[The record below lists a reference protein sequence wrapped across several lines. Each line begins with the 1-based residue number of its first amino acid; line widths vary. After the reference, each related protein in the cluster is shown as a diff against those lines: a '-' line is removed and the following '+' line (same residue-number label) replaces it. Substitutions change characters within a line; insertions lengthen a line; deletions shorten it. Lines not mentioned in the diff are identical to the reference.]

1 MKQYRTAIMGLG
13 IRGKIHLHGIL
24 ENPTRFQVVGLC
36 DIDEEKMAQVAADNG
51 LADVP
56 QYTDVEKMLAETRP
70 EVFVFVTYPNLRLSM
85 IELGAKYGVK
95 AISLEKP
102 VAEDLIEAGRMVQ
115 ICRENGIKAVV
126 CHQQKYLSQMQA
138 LKKRIDAG
146 EIGRITKIHVETQ
159 AWFSQLGTHYVDYM
173 LWANGG
179 HKAKWVCG
187 HIHGPICLD
196 DDHPAPDYL
205 LGTVEMENGVHGY
218 VECGYLAEA
227 HNPPEYGSSDN
238 RLTVY
243 GTEGYVWAET
253 DGFWGACTK
262 ATNGRLIEGKDPGW
276 RNHQQV
282 PIQTPYYTELADWLE
297 QGLALPDAA
306 ALERLELADSAA
318 IDDPEQ
324 YMADNADMIR
334 RYMAFLDSDEY
345 RASPAHAL
353 RQAMTDFCRQSG
365 YWDVFIPAMRRLS
378 PAYDEYQRRLA
389 RANELFL
396 SRYPEAAQLLAP
408 GRDGRG

>member
-1 MKQYRTAIMGLG
+1 MQQYRTVIMGLG

-24 ENPTRFQVVGLC
+24 ENPERFKVVGLC
-36 DIDEEKMAQVAADNG
+36 DIDEEKMRQVASDNG
-51 LADVP
+51 LEDVA
-56 QYTDVEKMLAETRP
+56 QYTDVEEMLAAQKP
-70 EVFVFVTYPNLRLSM
+70 DLFVFVTYPNLRLSM

-102 VAEDLIEAGRMVQ
+102 IAEDLIEAGRMVEV
-115 ICRENGIKAVV
+115 CKEHGIKAVV
-126 CHQQKYLSQMQA
+126 CHQQKYLSQMQS
-138 LKKRIDAG
+138 LKKRIDDG
-146 EIGRITKIHVETQ
+146 EIGAIRKIHVETQ

-179 HKAKWVCG
+179 HRAKWVCG

-243 GTEGYVWAET
+243 GDEGYVYAET

-262 ATNGRLIEGKDPGW
+262 ATNGRLVTGKDPGW

-282 PIQTPYYTELADWLE
+282 PIQTPYYTELADWMDDDSKVHSCNIETAYHGYEILE
-297 QGLALPDAA
+297 GMCL
-306 ALERLELADSAA
+306 S
-318 IDDPEQ
+318 
-324 YMADNADMIR
+324 
-334 RYMAFLDSDEY
+334 
-345 RASPAHAL
+345 AL
-353 RQAMTDFCRQSG
+353 RNVRIDLPITDLT
-365 YWDVFIPAMRRLS
+365 YEPVFDQMRRLLPECGS
-378 PAYDEYQRRLA
+378 KKMYIYDGKTPRKE
-389 RANELFL
+389 
-396 SRYPEAAQLLAP
+396 
-408 GRDGRG
+408 RD